1 MKYYKNNEI
10 IEYSTYSNLIHCVD
24 WCLHCKS
31 FLLQRTVQYDRSQCW
46 YTYNIHIRLLHG
58 FVQILESRAHSVAH
72 YNLNALLKMCSKP
85 RSKAQ
90 VFVRV
95 VSIWSRSTSH
105 QFTIAITSI
114 VHEFRCPRVGCISIH
129 VVILLVLS
137 HNCVCIKYFRSKLFY
152 LLERACSG
160 LFNC

>member
-10 IEYSTYSNLIHCVD
+10 IEYLTNSNLIHCVD

-95 VSIWSRSTSH
+95 VSIWSSSTAH
-105 QFTIAITSI
+105 KFTVAITTI
-114 VHEFRCPRVGCISIH
+114 VHKFRRPRGCRISGH
-129 VVILLVLS
+129 VIIRHEIS
-137 HNCVCIKYFRSKLFY
+137 HN
-152 LLERACSG
+152 
-160 LFNC
+160 